1 MQDLARAVCN
11 FANSPHSYAARRG
24 AAPHVDLGVHHSLGE
39 LPGYLP
45 QRFRKVGQAF
55 AIGWILYRTRI
66 DLEALARDGHEER
79 KEIARHYATAGLAG
93 QLRR

>member
-1 MQDLARAVCN
+1 MQLRQLTSLV
-11 FANSPHSYAARRG
+11 PG
-24 AAPHVDLGVHHSLGE
+24 AAPHLDLGVHHSLGE

-45 QRFRKVGQAF
+45 QRIRKVGQALLLD
-55 AIGWILYRTRI
+55 GSLYRTRI